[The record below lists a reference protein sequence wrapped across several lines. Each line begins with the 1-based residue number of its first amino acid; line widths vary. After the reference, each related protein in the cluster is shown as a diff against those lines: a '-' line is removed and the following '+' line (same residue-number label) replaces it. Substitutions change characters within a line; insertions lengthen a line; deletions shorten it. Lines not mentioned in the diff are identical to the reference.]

1 LSEFRQ
7 ARVGTPPTPFIKVEI
22 RRKLSL
28 LTLAP
33 NNWTNRK
40 ISEYFCVSKYDV
52 AKERS
57 NKDKYGMLSDP
68 PSEKNRKG
76 QFTDAD
82 KQHIT
87 EFYTSD
93 EYSQQLPEM
102 KNVISVKQSNGKR
115 IKIQKRLLFVNI
127 NELHS
132 DLKKKLKDAVDVKT
146 IGLSVF
152 VDQRPKHVITVGA
165 SGTHSVCVCIYHQ
178 NVKLMLSG
186 IGLYDDRHLLMDKVV
201 CSVYN
206 RDCMMSRCSK
216 YI

>member
-1 LSEFRQ
+1 
-7 ARVGTPPTPFIKVEI
+7 
-22 RRKLSL
+22 
-28 LTLAP
+28 
-33 NNWTNRK
+33 
-40 ISEYFCVSKYDV
+40 VSKYDV

-115 IKIQKRLLFVNI
+115 LRI
-127 NELHS
+127 
-132 DLKKKLKDAVDVKT
+132 
-146 IGLSVF
+146 
-152 VDQRPKHVITVGA
+152 
-165 SGTHSVCVCIYHQ
+165 
-178 NVKLMLSG
+178 
-186 IGLYDDRHLLMDKVV
+186 
-201 CSVYN
+201 
-206 RDCMMSRCSK
+206 
-216 YI
+216 

>member
-1 LSEFRQ
+1 
-7 ARVGTPPTPFIKVEI
+7 
-22 RRKLSL
+22 
-28 LTLAP
+28 
-33 NNWTNRK
+33 
-40 ISEYFCVSKYDV
+40 
-52 AKERS
+52 
-57 NKDKYGMLSDP
+57 
-68 PSEKNRKG
+68 
-76 QFTDAD
+76 
-82 KQHIT
+82 
-87 EFYTSD
+87 
-93 EYSQQLPEM
+93 M

-115 IKIQKRLLFVNI
+115 LRIQKRLLFVNI

-132 DLKKKLKDAVDVKT
+132 DYKKKLKDAVDVKT
-146 IGLSVF
+146 FGLSVF
-152 VDQRPKHVITVGA
+152 MGQRPKHGITVGA